1 MICNIQMINILMNY
15 YVQMII
21 IHKIFLQVIFTK
33 DITND
38 NFTNDIKPKKIIKNK
53 LNFDFNIRIR
63 LIFL

>member
-15 YVQMII
+15 YVQMMI

-38 NFTNDIKPKKIIKNK
+38 GKTNDVTQKI
-53 LNFDFNIRIR
+53 LY
-63 LIFL
+63 